1 LIDLFPPLD
10 RPLAPPP
17 APAVLSPAPPPARVA
32 SPDAENFATY
42 ETFYGLHERPFQPV
56 DRSHEGIA
64 GNAVPETQTV
74 AWQRSCKLEDW
85 EGSMRAA
92 IRVLMTLFV
101 VGLIVFLVLGY
112 WAGSTWSRREP
123 GAVGSSGTI
132 STATARERGAE
143 LGEKAANAA
152 AEMKQTL
159 TEASLTAKIKA
170 KMALDDSVKA
180 RTIDVTTSGSTV
192 TLTGKINSPAERER
206 AVSLARETD
215 GITAVVDRLEIHR

>member
-1 LIDLFPPLD
+1 M
-10 RPLAPPP
+10 
-17 APAVLSPAPPPARVA
+17 S
-32 SPDAENFATY
+32 
-42 ETFYGLHERPFQPV
+42 
-56 DRSHEGIA
+56 
-64 GNAVPETQTV
+64 
-74 AWQRSCKLEDW
+74 
-85 EGSMRAA
+85 AA
-92 IRVLMTLFV
+92 IRVLMTLV
-101 VGLIVFLVLGY
+101 LVGLIVFLVLGY
-112 WAGSTWSRREP
+112 WAGSTWGGRERP
-123 GAVGSSGTI
+123 TAGAVGTSGTL

-192 TLTGKINSPAERER
+192 TLTGKVDSAAERGR

-215 GITAVVDRLEIHR
+215 GITAVVDRLEIRR